1 MTYGYVY
8 VAQVAMGANKQQLL
22 TALTEAEN
30 YDGPSLIIAYSP
42 CISHGFNMSNCMEE
56 EQLAVDSG
64 YWHLFRFNPAL
75 KAEGKSPFLLD
86 SKAPTKN
93 LRDFLLN
100 ENRFSTLYKSY
111 PDRAERLFK
120 QAEKESKDLFEFYQK
135 LTTL

>member
-8 VAQVAMGANKQQLL
+8 VAQVSMGANKQQLL

-42 CISHGFNMSNCMEE
+42 CISHGINMSNCMEE
-56 EQLAVDSG
+56 ERLAVDSG

-75 KAEGKSPFLLD
+75 KAEGKKPFVLD
-86 SKAPTKN
+86 SKTPNVN
-93 LRDFLLN
+93 LREFLLR
-100 ENRFSTLYKSY
+100 ENRFASLYKNY

-120 QAEKESKDLFEFYQK
+120 QAEKQSKELFEFYQK